1 MVRSVEKTC
10 GMSEK
15 EENDLFYVCSLI
27 EHVGRKTKN
36 RRGDVVA
43 AFGCIKF
50 LKAEEMASF

>member
-1 MVRSVEKTC
+1 
-10 GMSEK
+10 MSEK

-43 AFGCIKF
+43 ALDDACPESYKAGRL
-50 LKAEEMASF
+50 LK

>member
-1 MVRSVEKTC
+1 MP
-10 GMSEK
+10 EK

-27 EHVGRKTKN
+27 GHVGRKTKN

-50 LKAEEMASF
+50 LKVEEMARF